1 MHLCEVQNVCRRY
14 GSNGNGVAALRGVTL
29 AVRPGEF
36 LALAGPSGS
45 GKTTLLNIL
54 GLLDRPDEG
63 RVFFEG
69 ADVSTLGE
77 RQRTFLR
84 RERIGFIF
92 QNYNLIPVLTA
103 YENVE
108 YFLLRQNLPSAEIG
122 QRAME
127 VFRIVGLSERARL
140 RANALSGGERQRVA
154 IARALVR
161 DTRLILADE
170 PTAALDQQNGREIIG
185 LMKQLNRERGVT
197 FVFSSHD
204 PAILEEADRVVALA
218 DGRLRA

>member
-1 MHLCEVQNVCRRY
+1 MCLSEVRNVCRRY
-14 GSNGNGVAALRGVTL
+14 SSNGQGVSALRGVSL
-29 AVRPGEF
+29 EVRGGEF
-36 LALAGPSGS
+36 VALAGPSGS

-69 ADVSTLGE
+69 TDVSELGE

-84 RERIGFIF
+84 RIRIGFIF
-92 QNYNLIPVLTA
+92 QSYNLIPVLTA

-108 YFLLRQNLPSAEIG
+108 YFLLKQNLAAAEI
-122 QRAME
+122 RRRVAE
-127 VFRIVGLSERARL
+127 TLKAVGLSERAHQ
-140 RANALSGGERQRVA
+140 RANELSGGERQRVA

-161 DTRLILADE
+161 DAKLVLADE
-170 PTAALDQQNGREIIG
+170 PTAALDQKNGRDIIG
-185 LMKQLNRERGVT
+185 LMKRLNRERGVT

-204 PAILEEADRVVALA
+204 PAVLEEADRVVALA
-218 DGRLRA
+218 DGRLRP

>member
-1 MHLCEVQNVCRRY
+1 MCLCEVRNVCRHY
-14 GSNGNGVAALRGVTL
+14 GSNGQGIPALRGVSL
-29 AVRPGEF
+29 GVRRGEF

-54 GLLDRPDEG
+54 GLLDWPDQG

-69 ADVSTLGE
+69 ADVSKMGE

-84 RERIGFIF
+84 RRRIGFIF
-92 QNYNLIPVLTA
+92 QSYNLIPVLTA
-103 YENVE
+103 SENIE
-108 YFLLRQNLPSAEIG
+108 YFLLKQNLAAAEIRRRVG
-122 QRAME
+122 EALQA
-127 VFRIVGLSERARL
+127 VGLSERALQRV
-140 RANALSGGERQRVA
+140 NALSGGERQRVA

-161 DTRLILADE
+161 DARLVLADE
-170 PTAALDQQNGREIIG
+170 PTAALDQKNGREIIG
-185 LMKQLNRERGVT
+185 LMKGLNRERGVT

-218 DGRLRA
+218 DGRLRP

>member
-1 MHLCEVQNVCRRY
+1 MCLSEVRNVCRRY
-14 GSNGNGVAALRGVTL
+14 SSNGQGVSALRGVSL
-29 AVRPGEF
+29 EVRGGEF
-36 LALAGPSGS
+36 VALAGPSGS

-69 ADVSTLGE
+69 TDVSELGE

-84 RERIGFIF
+84 RIRIGFIF
-92 QNYNLIPVLTA
+92 QSYNLIPVLTA

-108 YFLLRQNLPSAEIG
+108 YFLLKQNLAAAEI
-122 QRAME
+122 RRRVAE
-127 VFRIVGLSERARL
+127 TLKTVGLSERAHQ
-140 RANALSGGERQRVA
+140 RANELSGGERQRVA

-161 DTRLILADE
+161 DAKLVLADE
-170 PTAALDQQNGREIIG
+170 PTAALDQKNGRDIIG
-185 LMKQLNRERGVT
+185 LMKRLNRERGVT

-204 PAILEEADRVVALA
+204 PAVLEEADRVVALA
-218 DGRLRA
+218 DGRLRP

>member
-1 MHLCEVQNVCRRY
+1 MCLCEVRNVCRRY
-14 GSNGNGVAALRGVTL
+14 PSNGQGVPALRGVSL
-29 AVRPGEF
+29 AVRDGEF

-69 ADVSTLGE
+69 ADVSGLGE
-77 RQRTFLR
+77 RQRTLLR
-84 RERIGFIF
+84 RIRIGFIF
-92 QNYNLIPVLTA
+92 QSYNLIPVLTA

-108 YFLLRQNLPSAEIG
+108 YFLLKLNLAAAEIR
-122 QRAME
+122 QRVAE
-127 VFRIVGLSERARL
+127 VLKAVGLSERAHQ

-161 DTRLILADE
+161 DARLVLADE
-170 PTAALDQQNGREIIG
+170 PTAALDQKNGRDIIG
-185 LMKQLNRERGVT
+185 LMKRLNRERGVT

-218 DGRLRA
+218 DGRLRP

>member
-1 MHLCEVQNVCRRY
+1 MCLCEVRNVCRRY
-14 GSNGNGVAALRGVTL
+14 SSNGQGVSALRGVTL
-29 AVRPGEF
+29 SVRGGEF

-54 GLLDRPDEG
+54 GLLDRPDG
-63 RVFFEG
+63 GQVFFEG
-69 ADVSTLGE
+69 ADVSGLGE
-77 RQRTFLR
+77 RQRTLLR
-84 RERIGFIF
+84 RIRIGFIF
-92 QNYNLIPVLTA
+92 QSYNLIPVLTA

-108 YFLLRQNLPSAEIG
+108 YFLLKQNLSSAEIG
-122 QRAME
+122 RHVAE
-127 VFRIVGLSERARL
+127 VLKAVGLSERAHQ

-161 DTRLILADE
+161 DARLILADE
-170 PTAALDQQNGREIIG
+170 PTAALDQKNGRDIIG
-185 LMKQLNRERGVT
+185 LMKRLNRDRGVT

-218 DGRLRA
+218 DGRLRP

>member
-1 MHLCEVQNVCRRY
+1 MCLSEVRNVCRRY
-14 GSNGNGVAALRGVTL
+14 SSNGQGVSALRGVSL
-29 AVRPGEF
+29 EVRGGEF
-36 LALAGPSGS
+36 VALAGPSGS

-69 ADVSTLGE
+69 TDVSELGE

-84 RERIGFIF
+84 RIRIGFIF
-92 QNYNLIPVLTA
+92 QSYNLIPVLTA

-108 YFLLRQNLPSAEIG
+108 YFLLKQNLAAAEI
-122 QRAME
+122 RRRVAE
-127 VFRIVGLSERARL
+127 TIKAVGLSERAHQ
-140 RANALSGGERQRVA
+140 RANELSGGERQRVA

-161 DTRLILADE
+161 DAKLVLADE
-170 PTAALDQQNGREIIG
+170 PTAALDQKNGRDIIG
-185 LMKQLNRERGVT
+185 LMKRLNRERGVT

-204 PAILEEADRVVALA
+204 PAVLEEADRVVALA
-218 DGRLRA
+218 DGRLRP